1 MWDPLSED
9 IRRRYKD
16 PKESLPA
23 WVYCLLPVIGPR
35 RTTRLVDTMWHIE
48 RLRDARMLRPLLQV
62 K

>member
-1 MWDPLSED
+1 VRGTAANPMPRAEVEAKARDL
-9 IRRRYKD
+9 
-16 PKESLPA
+16 
-23 WVYCLLPVIGPR
+23 LLPVIGPR